1 MTVTERLDWTRKFE
15 QLRSIAPQLKHE
27 LEQAGRI
34 VRVSKGTRIFGPGQS
49 PQGYMLVVSGDI
61 RVSQVSESGREIVLF
76 RVQPGESCALTTAC
90 LLGGDSYNA
99 EAIAETDVEA
109 VAIPRAAFDDLIGR
123 SPAFR
128 QLVFAAFSHRL
139 TNLLSLVDE
148 IAFHRLDARL
158 AHKLLELAGAS
169 HEVAM
174 THQQLAVELGTA
186 REVVSRQLNELQRR
200 GWVSSGRGSVT
211 ITDRVALEGLAREV

>member
-1 MTVTERLDWTRKFE
+1 MSDLDWIDKFE
-15 QLRSIAPQLKHE
+15 PLRGLAPALRQE
-27 LEQAGRI
+27 LARAGRI
-34 VRVSKGTRIFGPGQS
+34 VRAPKGARVFGPGQS
-49 PQGYMLVVSGDI
+49 PQGYLLVVSGDI
-61 RVSQVSESGREIVLF
+61 RVSQISESGREIVLF

-109 VAIPRAAFDDLIGR
+109 VAIPRAAFDDLIAR
-123 SPAFR
+123 SQAFR

-158 AHKLLELAGAS
+158 AHKLLELAGAGS
-169 HEVAM
+169 EVAM
-174 THQQLAVELGTA
+174 THQQLAIELGTA

-200 GWVSSGRGSVT
+200 GCVSASRGSVT
-211 ITDRVALEGLAREV
+211 IIDRAALEGFAREV